1 MILNINFT
9 KKFED
14 SFRHDVKLSNYS
26 WFNLGGNA
34 EYFYKAKDEKQLIEF
49 LQEAKKQNL
58 KITIL
63 GAGSNTLFRDKGVKG
78 AVIKLGNEFSYT
90 KLINKNILDVGA
102 ATLDRK
108 VANYAKENNIGNFE
122 FLSCIPGS
130 VGGAIAMNSGCYE
143 NDISKILISIR
154 AIDKKKLSV
163 IEIKKEDIKFSYR
176 GTDLPNN
183 LIIISAKFQGALCA
197 KEKIEKKQ
205 SDFIEKKKLSQPS
218 QIKTCGSTFKN
229 PSNNKAWKLIKE
241 SGCQGMTEGDAYIS
255 EKHCNFF
262 VNKGKATS
270 NDVENLIK
278 KAGCDEFREGDAM
291 ISQKHC
297 NFFVNNGNAKS
308 SDIENLIDKVKK
320 KVQEKTGADLELEI
334 KIVGEK

>member
-58 KITIL
+58 KTTIL
-63 GAGSNTLFRDKGVKG
+63 GAGSNTLFRDNGVKG
-78 AVIKLGNEFSYT
+78 VVIKLGNEFSYT
-90 KLINKNILDVGA
+90 KLVNKNILDVGA

-108 VANYAKENNIGNFE
+108 VANYAKENNVGNLE

-130 VGGAIAMNSGCYE
+130 IGGAIIMNSGCYE
-143 NDISKILISIR
+143 NDISKILISLR

-163 IEIKKEDIKFSYR
+163 IEIKKEDINFLYR
-176 GTDLPNN
+176 GTNLPDD
-183 LIIISAKFQGALCA
+183 LIITSAKLKGTTSV

-205 SDFIEKKKLSQPS
+205 NDFIKKKKTSQPN

-229 PSNNKAWKLIKE
+229 ISEDKKAWMLIKE
-241 SGCQGMTEGDAYIS
+241 
-255 EKHCNFF
+255 
-262 VNKGKATS
+262 
-270 NDVENLIK
+270 
-278 KAGCDEFREGDAM
+278 AGCEGYREGDAI

-308 SDIENLIDKVKK
+308 SDIENLINKVKK
-320 KVQEKTGADLELEI
+320 KVQEKTGVNLELEI
-334 KIVGEK
+334 KIVGE

>member
-1 MILNINFT
+1 MRLDKNFI

-14 SFRHDVKLSNYS
+14 NFNYNVKLSNYS

-49 LQEAKKQNL
+49 LREAKIKNI
-58 KITIL
+58 KTTVI
-63 GAGSNTLFRDKGVKG
+63 GAGSNILFRDNGVKG
-78 AVIKLGNEFSYT
+78 VVIKLGNKFSYT

-108 VANYAKENNIGNFE
+108 VANYAKENNIGNLE

-130 VGGAIAMNSGCYE
+130 VGGAIIMNSGCYE
-143 NDISKILISIR
+143 NDISKVLLSIR
-154 AIDKKKLSV
+154 AIDKKRLSV
-163 IEIKKEDIKFSYR
+163 IEIKKEDIKFLYR
-176 GTDLPNN
+176 GTNLPND
-183 LIIISAKFQGALCA
+183 LIIISAKFQGVTIE
-197 KEKIEKKQ
+197 KKKIEKKQ
-205 SDFIEKKKLSQPS
+205 FEFIKKKKSSQPN

-229 PSNNKAWKLIKE
+229 ISEDKKAWMLIKE
-241 SGCQGMTEGDAYIS
+241 AGCLNYQEGDAI
-255 EKHCNFF
+255 
-262 VNKGKATS
+262 
-270 NDVENLIK
+270 
-278 KAGCDEFREGDAM
+278 

-308 SDIENLIDKVKK
+308 SDIENLINKVKK
-320 KVQEKTGADLELEI
+320 KVREKTGVNLELEI